1 MLKSAQI
8 VGRKESVRMCRP
20 TENEAGH
27 YWEPETGRRL
37 DESESSRLNKVV
49 AFTPEEKC
57 PRHRGE
63 LIRYGDEYFRKVG
76 KELRVV
82 TDW

>member
-57 PRHRGE
+57 PKHRGK
-63 LIRYGDEYFRKVG
+63 LIRYNDERYRLVNGQLF
-76 KELRVV
+76 LA
-82 TDW
+82 DL